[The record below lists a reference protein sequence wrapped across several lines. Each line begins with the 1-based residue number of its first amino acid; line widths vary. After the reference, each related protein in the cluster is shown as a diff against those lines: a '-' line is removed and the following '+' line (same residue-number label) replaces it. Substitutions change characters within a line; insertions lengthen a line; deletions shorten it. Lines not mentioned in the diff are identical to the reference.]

1 MNLTLKLNLT
11 TLYQALLWLAGICGF
26 ALTQDLVPPPYRA
39 YVAIPVALAA
49 AAASLKLHRA
59 AGKTNPDGTDAALP
73 YGPDLPALVEAA
85 QAGFESYRMQAG
97 GKSLATGEAIPEW
110 AQLAPAI
117 QVAWRAA
124 AAGVKAAGTR

>member
-1 MNLTLKLNLT
+1 MNLNLKLNLT

-26 ALTQDLVPPPYRA
+26 ALTQGLVPPPYRA

-49 AAASLKLHRA
+49 AVASLKLHRT

-73 YGPDLPALVEAA
+73 YAPDLPALVDAA
-85 QAGFESYRMQAG
+85 QAGYEAYRTQAG
-97 GKSLATGEAIPEW
+97 GKSLATGAAIPEW
-110 AQLAPAI
+110 SQLAPAI
-117 QVAWRAA
+117 QTAWRAA

>member
-11 TLYQALLWLAGICGF
+11 TLYQALLWLAGICGY
-26 ALTQDLVPPPYRA
+26 ALTQGLVPPPYRA

-49 AAASLKLHRA
+49 AVASLKLHRT

-73 YGPDLPALVEAA
+73 YAPDLPAMVEAA
-85 QAGFESYRMQAG
+85 QAGYEAYRTQAG
-97 GKSLATGEAIPEW
+97 GKSLATGATIPEW

-117 QVAWRAA
+117 QTAWRAA